1 MGQQPFNSEPRVNN
15 ARTPSAQMQ
24 LPGRQVERPQRK
36 KVSLWRHL
44 FGALTLCLVIGLA
57 TASYVELYGDA
68 GDAIPQQRVEISSP
82 PQAAA
87 FDSLNGT
94 GTALPDLLGD
104 VAVGENPTD
113 AIAQKQQLDAL
124 GNPIP
129 SGADEIMAG
138 QSEAADRAAP
148 SSNTGEITINGQS
161 INSGLVKAPVA
172 GLTRTSPYGAVPA
185 KAADGRTPFK
195 VYARPY
201 EAVPNTKPV
210 SLIIGGLGINQTL
223 TQRAINELPAEITLS
238 FAAHAP
244 NLQDQIDAARA
255 RGHEVLLE
263 IPMESEEFDPAEPG
277 ADWALR
283 VGSAAATQN
292 KRNLDRLL
300 SRASGYFAVTNYN
313 GGLFLQRSDNVVPM
327 MTALEAAGVG
337 FVFDGS
343 VNAPS
348 LSTLANAS
356 RLPFLKAFALID
368 ANPDS
373 ASINGELGQ
382 MTSLAQSGTA
392 PVGVGFTF
400 PQTIDAVSEWTASLE
415 SKGLTLAPVSSRI
428 LAK

>member
-15 ARTPSAQMQ
+15 ARTSSARVQ

-57 TASYVELYGDA
+57 AASYVELYGDA

-129 SGADEIMAG
+129 SGADDIMAG
-138 QSEAADRAAP
+138 QSEAADKAAP
-148 SSNTGEITINGQS
+148 RSDTGEITINGQS

-172 GLTRTSPYGAVPA
+172 GLTRTSPYGAIPA
-185 KAADGRTPFK
+185 KASDGRTAFK

-337 FVFDGS
+337 FVFD
-343 VNAPS
+343 
-348 LSTLANAS
+348 
-356 RLPFLKAFALID
+356 
-368 ANPDS
+368 
-373 ASINGELGQ
+373 
-382 MTSLAQSGTA
+382 
-392 PVGVGFTF
+392 
-400 PQTIDAVSEWTASLE
+400 E